1 MGYKEVFK
9 KNTPDTSFTLTRNM
23 VIDGSIM
30 GDVSGRIE
38 GVIMGD
44 VSVQGKVII
53 SHTGVIEGNVSGSDV
68 IVQGLVKGN
77 ITATNYIQVEPQ
89 GQVWGSIS
97 SLSIFVDTQATIK
110 GLIQKLT
117 SLEEIKLL
125 ESSTS
130 MRFSPSIP
138 VNQDSKPPITSQ
150 QFVDEVVES
159 EVLVPLIPIVETKPE
174 VEMKPAKAP
183 VKNDEKSDR
192 WW

>member
-23 VIDGSIM
+23 VINGSVM
-30 GDVSGRIE
+30 GDASGRIE

-44 VSVQGKVII
+44 VSVHGKVII

-110 GLIQKLT
+110 GLIHKLT

-125 ESSTS
+125 ESNTS
-130 MRFSPSIP
+130 MKF
-138 VNQDSKPPITSQ
+138 TS
-150 QFVDEVVES
+150 S
-159 EVLVPLIPIVETKPE
+159 VLVSKESTPQVASQHFEEDVTEPEVFVPTIDIVEPKPE
-174 VEMKPAKAP
+174 VKVKPKETTII
-183 VKNDEKSDR
+183 KEEKSDR

>member
-23 VIDGSIM
+23 VINGSVM

-44 VSVQGKVII
+44 VCVQGKVII

-97 SLSIFVDTQATIK
+97 SLSIFVDTEATIK

-125 ESSTS
+125 ESTTS
-130 MRFSPSIP
+130 MRFSPSP
-138 VNQDSKPPITSQ
+138 VVNQETIQKVTSKHFVEEIT
-150 QFVDEVVES
+150 DT
-159 EVLVPLIPIVETKPE
+159 EVLMPVLPVIEQEPE
-174 VEMKPAKAP
+174 VKLKPKE
-183 VKNDEKSDR
+183 KTTFKDEKSDR